1 MPEFILETGFEEMPA
16 RFLPGLTREIKKL
29 MESSLQQEMI
39 DFESM
44 ESFATPRRL
53 CLNVKGI
60 QERQK
65 CSEEL
70 ITGPPAAIAFDQ
82 DNNLT
87 KAGQGFAR
95 SQQISPDQVFRHS
108 TSKGEYLAVKKTLGG
123 RETSEVLPDICI
135 KVIKSLSFPKKMR
148 WADHFTF
155 GRPIR
160 WILALLDRTP
170 ITFQISDV
178 DSGARTCGH
187 RVLGPGPFEI
197 ASAQEYFDI
206 LKNKGGIIL
215 SQEERKEIIR
225 TRGSELCAEINGR
238 LVVNNRLLDETANL
252 TEYPGPVLGGFHQKY
267 LQLPREVLLTSME
280 THQKSFGLEDE
291 QGRLLPY
298 FLTVIN
304 NRPDD
309 LDLVRKGWE
318 RVLKARLE
326 DARFFWEA
334 DKSETMEQRRKKL
347 DRVVFLGPLGSMGDK
362 SLRIEKISRYLCQNL
377 KPDAENIAAQ
387 AGLLC
392 KSDLVSEMVGEF
404 ADLQGIMGGIYASLE
419 GYPEEAAQ
427 AIREHYLPTGHE
439 SPVPGTIAGAVVSV
453 ADKADTMTGCFG
465 LNNIPTGA
473 ADPYALRR
481 QCLGI
486 IRIVLEHG
494 LDFDL
499 DDLFSYAFSLYDRVK
514 WNLEPDQ
521 ARKEL
526 LAFTAARLKAY
537 WQNSGYEGRVIDAV
551 IQAGCSNVL
560 MAGKRLEALTD
571 FAAHPEFES
580 AVLTF
585 KRIDNIIRKQG
596 QSQDGKLSD
605 TYDSALFES
614 HYEKKLALEI
624 DNLLAGW
631 DRQWED
637 ADFKSLFAR
646 LHVLRPVVDDFFDN
660 VMVMCQ
666 ERELRLNRLAMLNI
680 LARKLA
686 GLADFSA
693 LQV

>member
-16 RFLPGLTREIKKL
+16 RFLPGLTKEMKELTEACLK
-29 MESSLQQEMI
+29 QERI
-39 DFESM
+39 GFESI

-53 CLNVKGI
+53 CVNVKGI
-60 QERQK
+60 QNRQQ

-70 ITGPPAAIAFDQ
+70 ITGPPAAIAFDKN
-82 DNNLT
+82 NNLT
-87 KAGQGFAR
+87 KAGQGFIR
-95 SQQISPDQVFRHS
+95 SQQVSSDQVFRHS
-108 TSKGEYLAVKKTLGG
+108 TSRGEYLAVRKTLGG
-123 RETSEVLPDICI
+123 RETSEVLPKICTE
-135 KVIKSLSFPKKMR
+135 VIKSLSFPKKMR

-160 WILALLDRTP
+160 WILALLDQTR
-170 ITFQISDV
+170 ISFQISDV
-178 DSGARTCGH
+178 CSGVSTWGH

-197 ASAQEYFDI
+197 SSAEEYFST
-206 LKNKGGIIL
+206 LNEKGGIVL
-215 SQEERKEIIR
+215 SQEDRKQIIR
-225 TRGSELCAEINGR
+225 SRGTELCSEINGR
-238 LVVNNRLLDETANL
+238 LIVNDRLLDETASL
-252 TEYPGPVLGGFHQKY
+252 TEYPNPVLGGFHEKY

-304 NRPDD
+304 NRPED
-309 LDLVRKGWE
+309 LNLVRKGWE

-334 DKSETMEQRRKKL
+334 DKAETMEQRRSRL

-362 SLRIEKISRYLCQNL
+362 SLRIEKISRYICRHYRAE
-377 KPDAENIAAQ
+377 AENSAAQ

-392 KSDLVSEMVGEF
+392 KADLVSEMVGEF

-419 GYPEEAAQ
+419 GYSQEVSR

-439 SPVPGTIAGAVVSV
+439 SPVPESISGAVVSV
-453 ADKADTMTGCFG
+453 ADKADTLTGCFG

-499 DDLFSYAFSLYDRVK
+499 GDLFTYCFSLYDGVK

-521 ARKEL
+521 VRDEL
-526 LAFTAARLKAY
+526 LGFTAARLKAY
-537 WQNSGYEGRVIDAV
+537 WQNQGFEGRVIDAV
-551 IQAGCSNVL
+551 IHAGCSNVL
-560 MAGKRLEALTD
+560 MAGKRLEALAD
-571 FAAHPEFES
+571 FAAHPDFES

-596 QSQDGKLSD
+596 QSLDEKLPD
-605 TYDSALFES
+605 IYDPALFES
-614 HYEKKLALEI
+614 NYEKNLAREI
-624 DNLLAGW
+624 DHLVSGW
-631 DRQWED
+631 DRQWEA
-637 ADFKSLFAR
+637 ADFKALFAG
-646 LHVLRPVVDDFFDN
+646 LHVLRPVVDEFFDN

-680 LARKLA
+680 LAQKLA